1 MSSNR
6 YESWKSIKTTKTW
19 YYPPGP
25 RKPTPPSMPG
35 VPPRSPPLPPRSP
48 PYFDG
53 SASSAPRSPSSS
65 INLDIGQPVSRVS
78 IEYAKE
84 PEQKR
89 PDGISS
95 GGSQYGKASERRRK
109 PSPSPSPRTRVSQR
123 RPRSPSPSSS
133 CSRSSRSSSDDDWG
147 RKNPS
152 SPSFAFGAFTTALT
166 LGNAR
171 HPRSSSSNS
180 PGRKE
185 RRGPRQPERRARSRD
200 GGRPDHD
207 VFMGNDGHRYVRAD

>member
-6 YESWKSIKTTKTW
+6 YESWKSTKTTKTW

-25 RKPTPPSMPG
+25 RKPTPPPMPG

-48 PYFDG
+48 PYFDAG
-53 SASSAPRSPSSS
+53 AGSAPRSASS

-84 PEQKR
+84 PERKKVR
-89 PDGISS
+89 DDISS
-95 GGSQYGKASERRRK
+95 GGFQYGKAGERRRM
-109 PSPSPSPRTRVSQR
+109 PSLSPRPRRRSQR
-123 RPRSPSPSSS
+123 RRRSRSPPSSS
-133 CSRSSRSSSDDDWG
+133 NDDDWG
-147 RKNPS
+147 RNDPS
-152 SPSFAFGAFTTALT
+152 SPAFAFGAFTTALT

-171 HPRSSSSNS
+171 HPGSGSSSSNS

-185 RRGPRQPERRARSRD
+185 RRRGPRQPERRASSRGD
-200 GGRPDHD
+200 GRPGHD
-207 VFMGNDGHRYVRAD
+207 VFMGNDGHRYVRTD